1 LVRSLGLPGLK
12 RYEIDPVSSS
22 FTLFISRLN
31 CAPKRLKGT
40 PIGLVL
46 LCADITT
53 RGRESNSKNKSIH
66 KRRSWPIRQYIVAA
80 GGRVD
85 PSNVHVRTVGS
96 MFLCHCGMGSEYV
109 PVSKGKIGSIGS
121 VRISKRSSE
130 PVRSGTEL
138 AMAPSLTVSRI
149 IVNLF
154 LSLHSYGRAFDA
166 TS

>member
-1 LVRSLGLPGLK
+1 
-12 RYEIDPVSSS
+12 
-22 FTLFISRLN
+22 
-31 CAPKRLKGT
+31 
-40 PIGLVL
+40 
-46 LCADITT
+46 
-53 RGRESNSKNKSIH
+53 
-66 KRRSWPIRQYIVAA
+66 VAG

-109 PVSKGKIGSIGS
+109 PVLTGKIGSVGS

-154 LSLHSYGRAFDA
+154 LSLRSYGRALDA
-166 TS
+166 TFVTRPLVKASPAAILRMIIAYDSAHCSELSSERMMA